1 MWNGCCCNLPVSTQS
16 DSKKPL
22 PHCTAT
28 PSASCYTLPY
38 RSPTIT
44 SLVQSRLVI
53 AAASFLFPSYRA
65 LQSVPVPVPVL
76 LPVPDFCVR
85 HCACS
90 LTHDPTRLVTTTI
103 IPYCAV
109 LCCAS
114 CSGLL
119 FPSNCTHLQR
129 NTRASNTTSRQ
140 SRRPRLAPTRL
151 LKTAP
156 RGTAHHN
163 TPRLPRS
170 VSSCA
175 APRETLC
182 RRLTR
187 HQASRAPTGSRQTPR
202 ATTIPTER
210 RPILPSAAHLWLQ
223 LTCRNRTYKGGAE
236 GHPSSS

>member
-1 MWNGCCCNLPVSTQS
+1 MNECCCNLPVSTQS

-65 LQSVPVPVPVL
+65 LPSVPVPVL

-129 NTRASNTTSRQ
+129 NTRAFNTTSRQ
-140 SRRPRLAPTRL
+140 FRRPRLDPPRL
-151 LKTAP
+151 LKTTP
-156 RGTAHHN
+156 RGTAHN
-163 TPRLPRS
+163 STLGLPRS

-175 APRETLC
+175 APRETLR
-182 RRLTR
+182 RRLNR
-187 HQASRAPTGSRQTPR
+187 HQASRAPTGSP
-202 ATTIPTER
+202 
-210 RPILPSAAHLWLQ
+210 
-223 LTCRNRTYKGGAE
+223 
-236 GHPSSS
+236 

>member
-1 MWNGCCCNLPVSTQS
+1 MGAPTSPRGLLCTVGMWNGCCCNLPVSTQS

-119 FPSNCTHLQR
+119 SHQTAPICNATHGRPTPRHVDPAVPVSLLQGCSKQHHAARHTTTHQDCHVRCHPVLPLAKPSAGVSLA
-129 NTRASNTTSRQ
+129 TRHHAPQ
-140 SRRPRLAPTRL
+140 LARDRL
-151 LKTAP
+151 LG
-156 RGTAHHN
+156 RQQS
-163 TPRLPRS
+163 PRS
-170 VSSCA
+170 DRPSCPA
-175 APRETLC
+175 
-182 RRLTR
+182 
-187 HQASRAPTGSRQTPR
+187 Q
-202 ATTIPTER
+202 
-210 RPILPSAAHLWLQ
+210 PIS
-223 LTCRNRTYKGGAE
+223 GF
-236 GHPSSS
+236 S